1 MKRASGKS
9 NLGIVKDYLEGN
21 RPFVQVGYDPKLEN
35 ANRKEGE
42 EWEDNNGNKWIKNN
56 GIVKKIPKKASII
69 VEQRCKNCNADVR
82 FGNYLDNQVWPKTQL
97 CYDCF
102 IEEETNLKIMGVWN
116 EFNELRNLR
125 NEKAMLTDIKQ
136 KFEETKHWCEQHKDG
151 KPVTFIE
158 EDGSTEVWEGKED
171 YSKIYEDVT
180 ADLKVIYERLSTMDI
195 RMNELETIYESAK
208 SKRDNKSRV

>member
-42 EWEDNNGNKWIKNN
+42 EWEDDNGNKWIKKN

-82 FGNYLDNQVWPKTQL
+82 FGNYLDNQVWPKTQF

-102 IEEETNLKIMGVWN
+102 IEEETNLKLMGVWK
-116 EFNELRNLR
+116 EFNELRDLR

-136 KFEETKHWCEQHKDG
+136 KFEETKSWVEKNKDN
-151 KPVTFIE
+151 PVSFVE
-158 EDGSTEVWEGKED
+158 EDGSVEKWDGLVD
-171 YSKIYEDVT
+171 YDKIYTDVN
-180 ADLKVIYERLSTMDI
+180 ADLKVIYERLSTIDV

-208 SKRDNKSRV
+208 SKRHNKG